1 MFHGQAGS
9 AWSGFGA
16 TAPEGL
22 KLAFFCQFPLILM
35 FSRGDLLILDP
46 KRTSFVKSL
55 FSVLSTNLTY
65 VDEERWCCLTSLE
78 ALQ

>member
-22 KLAFFCQFPLILM
+22 KLAFFCQFPLILIQR
-35 FSRGDLLILDP
+35 FFKKTNRVYPIGLFYFCAIP
-46 KRTSFVKSL
+46 GITSVH
-55 FSVLSTNLTY
+55 
-65 VDEERWCCLTSLE
+65 
-78 ALQ
+78 

>member
-22 KLAFFCQFPLILM
+22 KLTFFCQFPLILIQR
-35 FSRGDLLILDP
+35 FFKKANRVYPSGLFWLSAIL
-46 KRTSFVKSL
+46 VIIN
-55 FSVLSTNLTY
+55 VH
-65 VDEERWCCLTSLE
+65 
-78 ALQ
+78 